1 MSKPLKSH
9 FFLFELIKRS
19 NRIFRSKNLINNRQQ
34 IALKRKTDARQD
46 RIKKLYAQVKNIREK
61 LKTTKSYYNSKEF
74 KNYIENLEIERTNKL
89 YSIKKN
95 IIELQKE
102 LTQIKKDIK
111 KNEGN
116 KKLKE
121 KEIDELK
128 NKISAYENKNLKIKQ
143 QIKEENKKKKDEE
156 SKIKKNKELA
166 SKKNEDNQ
174 SNFIDNELIESL
186 EKLQDESSSMTKS
199 KLNLDD
205 LTESKDIYQIL
216 VDKST
221 DKTSKDIINE
231 NVFNAYIS
239 TNLIKFGK
247 LANEN
252 ILKSNSKI
260 LEMTIQ
266 NSELENEIEF
276 QTNEITALQNKID
289 QSKSDNIGGANF
301 YVSFSDIISVLLC
314 FFILFFAMGKVDADK
329 AKKLASTFTEKTMN
343 KKQVFNAYLSEDDVK
358 MMGKVKELML
368 DNVKP
373 EDIVGS
379 KTKTTAYSISG
390 SDLFYPGETELSED
404 GVDLI
409 KKTVLKENLGLVKE
423 LIIEGHTDDK
433 EYSEFPEIQKKYNNN
448 IELSA
453 ARAIKVVKILENK
466 LNLSRQHIGIRAYG
480 ANRPLKPNTTDIN
493 RAQNRR
499 IEIKI
504 TTELKNELT
513 TNNPQHQKDKNSF

>member
-1 MSKPLKSH
+1 MSKPLKSY
-9 FFLFELIKRS
+9 FFLLELIKRS
-19 NRIFRSKNLINNRQQ
+19 NRIFRSTNIINNRQQ
-34 IALKRKTDARQD
+34 IALKQKTDARQD
-46 RIKKLYAQVKNIREK
+46 RVKKLHAQVKNIREK
-61 LKTTKSYYNSKEF
+61 LKTTKNYYNSKEF

-89 YSIKKN
+89 DSIKKN
-95 IIELQKE
+95 IIQLQKE
-102 LTQIKKDIK
+102 LTKIQKDIK

-116 KKLKE
+116 KKLKQ
-121 KEIDELK
+121 KKINELK
-128 NKISAYENKNLKIKQ
+128 NKIGDYENKNLKIKQ
-143 QIKEENKKKKDEE
+143 QIKEENKKKKDKE
-156 SKIKKNKELA
+156 SKFKKIKELEIKKNK
-166 SKKNEDNQ
+166 DNQ
-174 SNFIDNELIESL
+174 SDFIDNELIESL

-205 LTESKDIYQIL
+205 LTESKDIYQML
-216 VDKST
+216 VNKST
-221 DKTSKDIINE
+221 GETSKGIINE
-231 NVFNAYIS
+231 NVFNTYIS
-239 TNLIKFGK
+239 RNLIKFGK
-247 LANEN
+247 LANAN
-252 ILKSNSKI
+252 IVKTNSKI
-260 LEMTIQ
+260 LEMRIE
-266 NSELENEIEF
+266 NSELENQIEF
-276 QTNEITALQNKID
+276 QTNEITSLQNKID

-314 FFILFFAMGKVDADK
+314 FFILFFAMGTVDGDK

-358 MMGKVKELML
+358 MLGKVKELML

-379 KTKTTAYSISG
+379 KTKTTSYIISG

-404 GVDLI
+404 GIDII
-409 KKTVLKENLGLVKE
+409 KKKVLKEDIGLVKE

-433 EYSEFPEIQKKYNNN
+433 EFSEFPAIQKKYNDN
-448 IELSA
+448 IEFSA
-453 ARAIKVVKILENK
+453 ARAIKVVEIIENELK
-466 LNLSRQHIGIRAYG
+466 FSRQHIGIRAYG

-513 TNNPQHQKDKNSF
+513 INNPQQQKDKNSF